1 MGVVNRIIKSQ
12 PKFIKG
18 LYYNLVPF
26 RYRYGN
32 VFGETVDFLNKVNGW
47 DYTRTKEHQ
56 FNELRRILSYCQ
68 DYVPYYGKL
77 FSEYEFNPK
86 IQSFNDVNKLPYLTK
101 DIIHDNKDLLLS
113 TSYNGKLYKFKTS
126 GSTGKRMEF
135 YGDDSMYKKEAAYI
149 QHSFNSHNSIL
160 NDEWTIWIRRH
171 SPKDENDLIVKDYEL
186 KRIYVSAFH
195 LNDSTIKF
203 YVNLINESKSK
214 TIVTYPSTAY
224 WLCCLLKKFNLK
236 LPHVTGIHGASEKC
250 LDIWGDKIK
259 EVLGFDLKM
268 HYGQVEKVSF
278 MYQSN
283 MGNNYHESLTY
294 SYTEYDE
301 ENVIVGTSFMN
312 YVMPFIRYKTN
323 DIATLINNPV
333 LNTSTPLTVKEI
345 DGRVDDM
352 VVSESNS
359 KIPSVNFYTVMS
371 KCEDVKMFQLYQ
383 KMDKSLEMKL
393 IFNTFSNKTLTHIK
407 KEIKQRVGDLP
418 LTFNIVDEIP
428 RDVNTGKLRC
438 VITEIK

>member
-1 MGVVNRIIKSQ
+1 M
-12 PKFIKG
+12 
-18 LYYNLVPF
+18 
-26 RYRYGN
+26 
-32 VFGETVDFLNKVNGW
+32 
-47 DYTRTKEHQ
+47 
-56 FNELRRILSYCQ
+56 
-68 DYVPYYGKL
+68 
-77 FSEYEFNPK
+77 
-86 IQSFNDVNKLPYLTK
+86 
-101 DIIHDNKDLLLS
+101 
-113 TSYNGKLYKFKTS
+113 
-126 GSTGKRMEF
+126 
-135 YGDDSMYKKEAAYI
+135 
-149 QHSFNSHNSIL
+149 
-160 NDEWTIWIRRH
+160 
-171 SPKDENDLIVKDYEL
+171 
-186 KRIYVSAFH
+186 
-195 LNDSTIKF
+195 
-203 YVNLINESKSK
+203 
-214 TIVTYPSTAY
+214 
-224 WLCCLLKKFNLK
+224 
-236 LPHVTGIHGASEKC
+236 
-250 LDIWGDKIK
+250 DIWGEKIK